1 VSSYEKWSA
10 DGSPAPDAAKPQA
23 SVHLQ
28 LARSFY
34 FARMEEL
41 KEQITMYEIKFGYVG
56 S

>member
-1 VSSYEKWSA
+1 VSTVHDA
-10 DGSPAPDAAKPQA
+10 DAASPAPDAAKPQA

-41 KEQITMYEIKFGYVG
+41 KEQITMYEIRFA
-56 S
+56 